1 MTLDM
6 IHVSIL
12 IPVYKVEKYI
22 ERCACSVFEQTFPYI
37 EYIFI
42 DDCTPDNSI
51 ERLKSII
58 KNYPQRKEHVRIIS
72 HEKNRGLAAARNT
85 AVENCQTEFLMHV
98 DSDDYIEK
106 DAVEKLV
113 EEQQKGDFDI
123 VTGNAV
129 FHRKDGQEIL
139 HKNEPIEKEALIK
152 LYIQATYNH
161 TIWGRL
167 IRTSLYKDNKI
178 QALEGCNIGEDHQ
191 VIPQLF
197 YYANK
202 IASIDDII
210 YHYDCTNE
218 NSYMSQRNPEK
229 SEIREICNALSF
241 NVLRL
246 FFKDKNPVFH
256 EQVYKNMP
264 VVLNMA
270 LYYSIVNNHKKNYE
284 RIVNLFNELDK
295 DILKQ
300 TGLKYSPFQLLLRNY
315 FYIARL
321 RYILSIC
328 YHKFFK

>member
-1 MTLDM
+1 ML
-6 IHVSIL
+6 ISIL
-12 IPVYKVEKYI
+12 VPIYNVEKSI
-22 ERCACSVFEQTFPYI
+22 ERCARSLFEQTYHDI
-37 EYIFI
+37 EYIFVN
-42 DDCTPDNSI
+42 DCTPDNSVEI
-51 ERLKSII
+51 LKKII
-58 KNYPQRKEHVRIIS
+58 QEYPQRKEHVRIIS

-106 DAVEKLV
+106 DAVEKLIA
-113 EEQQKGDFDI
+113 EQQKGDFDI

-129 FHRKDGQEIL
+129 FQRKDGQEIL

-210 YHYDCTNE
+210 YHYDCSNE
-218 NSYMSQRNPEK
+218 NSYMSQQNSLK
-229 SEIREICNALSF
+229 AEIREISNTISF

-270 LYYSIVNNHKKNYE
+270 QYYSAVNNHKKNFE
-284 RIVNLFNELDK
+284 RMADLFNELDK
-295 DILKQ
+295 NLLKQ
-300 TGLKYSPFQLLLRNY
+300 TGFKYSPFQLLLRNY